1 MNPSWIWSDKIT
13 NERVARVGYYHFIS
27 NKGEWNNCFS
37 KFSTRVL
44 FSSSFYC
51 YNAVSYVQRMTTLIR
66 QCQRMTVKLLE
77 LAIKS
82 ELKVAMWYQI
92 SKTVAMRCK
101 NRCYVKFTNLSYKAR
116 VTIDCVTLLQRF
128 WVGIWFCGGTNLP
141 VRFFCLVYL
150 YMCVCVSGLMKSVL
164 KNWNRA
170 LCGSLFLARN
180 SISKGDDIKIKRKV
194 RPFFS
199 SSARLSCSLRPPFPI
214 FRPFSFSK
222 RVVNSRW
229 NMGVRVQIL

>member
-1 MNPSWIWSDKIT
+1 MLRLFVTGTKSSCRQDVVCGFKGGLKGYFCGLFCDTCNKLYNNYPMNPSWIWSDKIT

-66 QCQRMTVKLLE
+66 QCQRMTVKLQE

-82 ELKVAMWYQI
+82 ELKVAMRYQN

-101 NRCYVKFTNLSYKAR
+101 NRCYVKFKNL
-116 VTIDCVTLLQRF
+116 
-128 WVGIWFCGGTNLP
+128 
-141 VRFFCLVYL
+141 
-150 YMCVCVSGLMKSVL
+150 
-164 KNWNRA
+164 
-170 LCGSLFLARN
+170 
-180 SISKGDDIKIKRKV
+180 
-194 RPFFS
+194 
-199 SSARLSCSLRPPFPI
+199 
-214 FRPFSFSK
+214 
-222 RVVNSRW
+222 
-229 NMGVRVQIL
+229 